1 MTFNEGMQID
11 TSTTSSSGG
20 GRGPGRGIAVG
31 GGLGGLLIVVVA
43 LFLGVDPSTVIP
55 QQQQIDTGGVEA
67 PGFDLSQCKTGE
79 DANTDRAVPRGGDG
93 QLGGRRVG
101 SSCCPATRGRTSRL
115 FTGQVDTGCGPATS
129 DVGPFYC
136 PVDQTA
142 YFDTDF
148 FQVLVDQF
156 GSSGGPLA
164 QEYVVAHE
172 YGHHVQNLKGVL
184 GRAQQDPGQGAT
196 GGGVRTELQADCYA
210 GVWAHYAAITKQE
223 STGVPFLEPLSD
235 KDIADALSA
244 ASSVGDDRI
253 QKAADRPGQSRGV
266 DPRLVRATAEVVHR
280 RLPDRRPEQV
290 RHLRDQQPW
299 VGPHGRRRRRRA
311 LPRDVRRAGSLR
323 GNRNGH
329 HRPRRRHHRLLP
341 RRGGGPRRRGPMRHC
356 GNSTEPARRRRRP
369 GDDRGD
375 ARTTRSCRSKC
386 TTPDWMSAS

>member
-11 TSTTSSSGG
+11 TSTTSTSGG
-20 GRGPGRGIAVG
+20 GRGPGRGMAIG
-31 GGLGGLLIVVVA
+31 GGVGGLLIVVVA
-43 LFLGVDPSTVIP
+43 LFLGVDPSSVIP
-55 QQQQIDTGGVEA
+55 QQGQIGSTEGVEA

-79 DANTDRAVPRGGDG
+79 DANRIVQCRVVATTNSVDSVWQ
-93 QLGGRRVG
+93 QLMPGYKR
-101 SSCCPATRGRTSRL
+101 PQTRL

-172 YGHHVQNLKGVL
+172 YGHHVQNLRGVL
-184 GRAQQDPGQGAT
+184 GRAQQDPQGAE

-210 GVWAHYAAITKQE
+210 GVWAHYAAIDKQE

-235 KDIADALSA
+235 KDISDALSA

-253 QKAADRPGQSRGV
+253 QKSATGRVNPEAWTHGSSEQRQKWFTVGYQTG
-266 DPRLVRATAEVVHR
+266 DPNKCDTFATNN
-280 RLPDRRPEQV
+280 L
-290 RHLRDQQPW
+290 
-299 VGPHGRRRRRRA
+299 G
-311 LPRDVRRAGSLR
+311 
-323 GNRNGH
+323 
-329 HRPRRRHHRLLP
+329 
-341 RRGGGPRRRGPMRHC
+341 
-356 GNSTEPARRRRRP
+356 
-369 GDDRGD
+369 
-375 ARTTRSCRSKC
+375 
-386 TTPDWMSAS
+386 

>member
-11 TSTTSSSGG
+11 TTNISTSGGGGG
-20 GRGPGRGIAVG
+20 GRGIAIG

-67 PGFDLSQCKTGE
+67 PGYDMSHCKTGA
-79 DANTDRAVPRGGDG
+79 DANKYVECRVAATTNSVDG
-93 QLGGRRVG
+93 VWQQQMPGY
-101 SSCCPATRGRTSRL
+101 TRPQTRL
-115 FTGQVDTGCGPATS
+115 FKGQVQTGCGPATS

-172 YGHHVQNLKGVL
+172 YGHHVQNLQGTL
-184 GRAQQDPGQGAT
+184 GRAQQGAQGAE
-196 GGGVRTELQADCYA
+196 GNGVRTELQADCYA
-210 GVWAHYAAITKQE
+210 GVWAHYASITKQPG
-223 STGVPFLEPLSD
+223 TDVNYLQPLTD

-253 QKAADRPGQSRGV
+253 QKQ
-266 DPRLVRATAEVVHR
+266 ATGR
-280 RLPDRRPEQV
+280 INPEQWTHGSSAE
-290 RHLRDQQPW
+290 RQKW
-299 VGPHGRRRRRRA
+299 FTVGYQ
-311 LPRDVRRAGSLR
+311 
-323 GNRNGH
+323 
-329 HRPRRRHHRLLP
+329 
-341 RRGGGPRRRGPMRHC
+341 
-356 GNSTEPARRRRRP
+356 T
-369 GDDRGD
+369 GD
-375 ARTTRSCRSKC
+375 ANKC
-386 TTPDWMSAS
+386 DTFATDNLG